1 MEWEYS
7 LHPFVVPSLQPAS
20 ASPLFFFFLTHFGP
34 SATTHSFISMILPHD
49 SPLQERQLL
58 PIVTGLLGPGPT
70 SSTSSLPS
78 SSSSSSVSSISA
90 TSTVSS
96 TISTSTSTAA
106 PSTTSSHYQVT
117 TSGGSTITVVV
128 KPTSNPTLIT
138 PSASSFLQNKTAAG
152 VVFAIMGVVA
162 LVIIIALAIFA
173 IRRRNRD
180 KLADAISFDPG
191 INAERGS
198 EDKASIRSSG
208 SDRNVQ
214 PYGFHRPY
222 YAPGAIAPN
231 YGRP

>member
-1 MEWEYS
+1 M
-7 LHPFVVPSLQPAS
+7 
-20 ASPLFFFFLTHFGP
+20 
-34 SATTHSFISMILPHD
+34 
-49 SPLQERQLL
+49 
-58 PIVTGLLGPGPT
+58 
-70 SSTSSLPS
+70 
-78 SSSSSSVSSISA
+78 
-90 TSTVSS
+90 
-96 TISTSTSTAA
+96 
-106 PSTTSSHYQVT
+106 
-117 TSGGSTITVVV
+117 V

>member
-70 SSTSSLPS
+70 SSTSSLP
-78 SSSSSSVSSISA
+78 SISA